1 MSKKSTL
8 RERKDRNFQLRN
20 ENVAAAGVGI
30 LPCGSLTS
38 RPSAAYFPAKDFES
52 SLIIIEPTISYPTN
66 SSPTKKLPPVSMF
79 RLPATEGT
87 TMAVVGSLFGQLF
100 VPTSGAV
107 ITLNELAREA
117 DAARRE
123 R

>member
-1 MSKKSTL
+1 MRKKSTP
-8 RERKDRNFQLRN
+8 RERKDRGFQLRD

-30 LPCGSLTS
+30 LQSGPPTS
-38 RPSAAYFPAKDFES
+38 RQSVAYFPAKDFQS
-52 SLIIIEPTISYPTN
+52 SLILTEPTI
-66 SSPTKKLPPVSMF
+66 SSPTKKLPPVSGF
-79 RLPATEGT
+79 RLAATEGT
-87 TMAVVGSLFGQLF
+87 AMAAIGSMFGGQLF
-100 VPTSGAV
+100 VPTSGAA